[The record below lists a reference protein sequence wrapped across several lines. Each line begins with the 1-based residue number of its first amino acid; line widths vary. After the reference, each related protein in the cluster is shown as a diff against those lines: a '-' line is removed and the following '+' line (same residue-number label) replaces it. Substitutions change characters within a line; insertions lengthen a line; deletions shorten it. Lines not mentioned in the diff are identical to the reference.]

1 MILLYKLLAS
11 HMIGDY
17 VLQSDFIAKTKGE
30 NWWHLISHSI
40 TYTVPFAL
48 LMGIDIKIG
57 LLLFSHILIDATKAK
72 WRKINYASDQV
83 LHIWTLILLYLIY

>member
-57 LLLFSHILIDATKAK
+57 LLLFSHILTDLST
-72 WRKINYASDQV
+72 
-83 LHIWTLILLYLIY
+83 IWTKLPVISFKIADFW